1 MLGKGSKRGN
11 HHHLNCQY
19 KTCMVKAELP
29 EAQSQWGPPTRER
42 KVVRNARPEDKEE
55 FMRFFLIQLFW
66 HIFLRRQKGTNG
78 KPGAHRSLLY

>member
-1 MLGKGSKRGN
+1 
-11 HHHLNCQY
+11 
-19 KTCMVKAELP
+19 MVKAELP

-78 KPGAHRSLLY
+78 KPGARRSLLY